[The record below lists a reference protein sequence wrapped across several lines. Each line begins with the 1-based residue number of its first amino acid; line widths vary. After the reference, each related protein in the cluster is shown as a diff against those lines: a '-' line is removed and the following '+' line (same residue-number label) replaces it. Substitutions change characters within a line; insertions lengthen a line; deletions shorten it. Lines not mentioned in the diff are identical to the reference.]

1 MSGKKRI
8 LCAYIM
14 FEVKGVA
21 KVNLAVQ
28 PTEFDVHLY
37 HEGNLFRSY
46 SIFGAHQVTVEGIEG
61 VRFCVWA
68 PHAKGV
74 SVVGDFNKWNG
85 SQHSMVK
92 VNEEGI
98 WMTFIPELEQG
109 TIYKYEIITQSNQK
123 KLKADPYAFF
133 SEVRPNTASIV
144 YSLAGYKWN
153 DQYWRRKKKQQNI
166 YERPLC
172 IYELHAGSWRTHEDG
187 SLYTY
192 SELAQELIPYIA
204 EQGFTHI
211 ELLPVIE
218 HPLDRSWGY
227 QGTGYYSATSR
238 YGTPKELMNFI
249 DECHK
254 NNIGVLLDWVPGHFC
269 KDEHGLYMFDGEP
282 TYEYKKEPDR
292 ENYVWGTANFDLGK
306 PEVQSF
312 LISNALFWLEYFH
325 IDGFR
330 VDAVANMLYWQNS
343 SGKAVNDGAV
353 SFLKKLNEAVFESD
367 ETVLMMAEDSTDW
380 PLVTAPTYEGG
391 LGFNYKWNMG
401 WMNDVLTY
409 MEAGV
414 ERRPYLHDKMTFSLM
429 YAFNENFI
437 LPLSHDEV
445 VHGKKSLLNKMPGDY
460 WRKFAQLRLL
470 YGYFFAHPGKKLL
483 FMGGEFGQFD
493 EWKDLEELDWML
505 YDFDM
510 HCNLNGYMKDLIKIY
525 KRSKPLYELDH
536 NPDGFEWIDVNN
548 HHQQIFSFI
557 RKSKENQEIFIVVSN
572 FSEHPYHSYKVGV
585 PVETEYIEVINS
597 DDEVYGGSGI
607 VNKKALKS
615 VDESFHG
622 QPFCIEMNI
631 PPFGISILRAKRK
644 RGERKQHVKKE
655 MRSDVIGRRKR

>member
-1 MSGKKRI
+1 
-8 LCAYIM
+8 
-14 FEVKGVA
+14 
-21 KVNLAVQ
+21 
-28 PTEFDVHLY
+28 
-37 HEGNLFRSY
+37 
-46 SIFGAHQVTVEGIEG
+46 
-61 VRFCVWA
+61 
-68 PHAKGV
+68 
-74 SVVGDFNKWNG
+74 
-85 SQHSMVK
+85 
-92 VNEEGI
+92 
-98 WMTFIPELEQG
+98 
-109 TIYKYEIITQSNQK
+109 
-123 KLKADPYAFF
+123 
-133 SEVRPNTASIV
+133 
-144 YSLAGYKWN
+144 
-153 DQYWRRKKKQQNI
+153 
-166 YERPLC
+166 
-172 IYELHAGSWRTHEDG
+172 
-187 SLYTY
+187 

-227 QGTGYYSATSR
+227 QGIGYYSATSR

-249 DECHK
+249 DECHQ

-282 TYEYKKEPDR
+282 TYEYKQEPDR

-367 ETVLMMAEDSTDW
+367 ETILMMAEDSTDW

-510 HCNLNGYMKDLIKIY
+510 HRNLNGYMKDLIKIY
-525 KRSKPLYELDH
+525 K
-536 NPDGFEWIDVNN
+536 
-548 HHQQIFSFI
+548 
-557 RKSKENQEIFIVVSN
+557 
-572 FSEHPYHSYKVGV
+572 
-585 PVETEYIEVINS
+585 
-597 DDEVYGGSGI
+597 
-607 VNKKALKS
+607 
-615 VDESFHG
+615 
-622 QPFCIEMNI
+622 
-631 PPFGISILRAKRK
+631 
-644 RGERKQHVKKE
+644 
-655 MRSDVIGRRKR
+655 